1 MVYSAP
7 PTVAGII
14 QRQYVTI
21 RRPTVTFSSP
31 RIAAPQTL
39 FSGPA
44 TIGGQTGT
52 LTLTFTPDS
61 APPPPPPPL
70 LPVLTGFTADK
81 PTYSS
86 GDVMTGQ
93 VTLSGPAPAD
103 GSTITFNSS
112 STDVI
117 LPPSN
122 LLIRPGLSSGTFSA
136 VCKPVQRLV
145 SVVLYAA
152 YGDKTLALVV
162 NVTPSALP
170 PPPPVGDPA
179 IKGYFDGNTPSQ
191 YFAEGARIR
200 VEGQNFGPAPGALFL
215 GGLPQAFASWTDTE
229 IAFTAPTVIP
239 PGSTVSTSPWQTVG
253 IVRADRKG
261 YTDQWGVKLQQP
273 LKSPATTQD
282 ADPIPLPWAS
292 EPPCW
297 VETQP
302 FAVGGRF
309 FDLQVQVKPADGI
322 APDPPPAPLPPV
334 VTAPVIA
341 GGKYFTLEVA
351 PVPVAGGPPIAGVK
365 P

>member
-1 MVYSAP
+1 MNHPPP
-7 PTVAGII
+7 PTVAGIV
-14 QRQYVTI
+14 QRQYAVPKP
-21 RRPTVTFSSP
+21 RHPTLPV
-31 RIAAPQTL
+31 AATVQTL
-39 FSGPA
+39 FSSPA
-44 TIGGQTGT
+44 TVGGQTGT

-152 YGDKTLALVV
+152 YGDKTLTLVV
-162 NVTPSALP
+162 NITPSSLP
-170 PPPPVGDPA
+170 PPVTDPA
-179 IKGYFDGNTPSQ
+179 IKGYLDGNSSPSQ
-191 YFAEGARIR
+191 YFAEGSPVR
-200 VEGQNFGPAPGALFL
+200 VVGQGFGAAPGTLILAGSPF
-215 GGLPQAFASWTDTE
+215 PVTAWSDTE
-229 IAFTAPTVIP
+229 VVFTAPVVIP

-261 YTDQWGVKLQQP
+261 YTDQWGVKLQQM
-273 LKSPATTQD
+273 LKSPTTTQD

-302 FAVGGRF
+302 FGVGGKF
-309 FDLQVQVKPADGI
+309 FALHVQVKPAPGT

-341 GGKYFTLEVA
+341 GGKYFRLEVT
-351 PVPVAGGPPIAGVK
+351 PVPVQGGPPAASAR